1 VHIKTTIFQPALN
14 LEERASSEALEV
26 RHSLD
31 FLEDSHLCYL
41 NHRTGSGQFHSEH
54 RTMYRPP
61 EDIQELRAKGLPWL
75 VATCLVVI
83 LVLAGIL
90 FYYVSAETIAE
101 TLYATPTTAFFNYQ
115 VEPTVQESFSI
126 EHVEYDT
133 REGTTEPL
141 STGKVPLEWPQTPRC
156 ASRTF
161 PHAAVSSRNEYCAEI
176 GRDVLIRGGNAVD
189 AAIAT
194 VICEGGLRAH
204 ATGFGGGM
212 VMLLHDRNKNETLVI
227 SAYSA
232 APRTAT
238 EETFV
243 TNPALAEIGYSSIAT
258 PGFLH
263 GLWKAFKRYGSG
275 RVAWQDLLIPTVH
288 LLERGTPASG
298 DFVDA
303 IKSRH
308 NEILSEKSMNS
319 AYKLTIT
326 EGEIFRDLYHAA
338 FLRRLAIARDPVEL
352 FYRGEIANQIVLE
365 MKQRGGLLTKVDLAS
380 YETNIEK
387 PMEVRLSNGYTLKG
401 PQPPSSFTALSL
413 LVDIMMSRFWSES
426 NVTMDVSYLRELLK
440 AQQLALSRLEELGD
454 LEYMLNDPVTQV
466 LRAPQNSTSYDASH
480 EEKIADIRSL
490 MWNLKDQGSV
500 GSHIN
505 VVDGGGLAVA
515 LSSSLNERFGSVRR
529 SVKGGFVWNNEMS
542 SFTIPD
548 KEKSE
553 DIHVNAVEGR
563 KRPRSTMMPLMVFDE
578 AGQLVTSIGI
588 TGSLNSILAAAQ
600 VLLNNVLLKKDMASS
615 LSSPRVFAISDG
627 ATFEIGL
634 PMKLLSELR
643 DEFSLNPLLTYD
655 STIHCMKLY
664 GNRSVECICDFRGDS
679 DVCGK
684 GF

>member
-1 VHIKTTIFQPALN
+1 MSSMIP
-14 LEERASSEALEV
+14 EREQQNHCRQAK
-26 RHSLD
+26 
-31 FLEDSHLCYL
+31 SHWNGRKHHVVL
-41 NHRTGSGQFHSEH
+41 RERFH
-54 RTMYRPP
+54 MQLY
-61 EDIQELRAKGLPWL
+61 Q
-75 VATCLVVI
+75 
-83 LVLAGIL
+83 
-90 FYYVSAETIAE
+90 AETS
-101 TLYATPTTAFFNYQ
+101 
-115 VEPTVQESFSI
+115 TVLKSE
-126 EHVEYDT
+126 
-133 REGTTEPL
+133 
-141 STGKVPLEWPQTPRC
+141 
-156 ASRTF
+156 
-161 PHAAVSSRNEYCAEI
+161 
-176 GRDVLIRGGNAVD
+176 D

-194 VICEGGLRAH
+194 VICEGGVRAH

-243 TNPALAEIGYSSIAT
+243 TNPALAEIGC
-258 PGFLH
+258 
-263 GLWKAFKRYGSG
+263 
-275 RVAWQDLLIPTVH
+275 
-288 LLERGTPASG
+288 
-298 DFVDA
+298 
-303 IKSRH
+303 
-308 NEILSEKSMNS
+308 S

-387 PMEVRLSNGYTLKG
+387 PIEVRLSNGYTLRG

-413 LVDIMMSRFWSES
+413 LVDTMMSRFWSES
-426 NVTMDVSYLRELLK
+426 NITMDASYLRELLK

-466 LRAPQNSTSYDASH
+466 LQAPQNSTSYDASH
-480 EEKIADIRSL
+480 EEKIADIRNL

-505 VVDGGGLAVA
+505 VMDGGGLAVA

-563 KRPRSTMMPLMVFDE
+563 KRPRSSMMPLMVFDE
-578 AGQLVTSIGI
+578 AGQVKLTFSNKMCFNVTS
-588 TGSLNSILAAAQ
+588 Q
-600 VLLNNVLLKKDMASS
+600 VIENLCYEGERPFRA
-615 LSSPRVFAISDG
+615 
-627 ATFEIGL
+627 
-634 PMKLLSELR
+634 
-643 DEFSLNPLLTYD
+643 
-655 STIHCMKLY
+655 
-664 GNRSVECICDFRGDS
+664 SVETMSPLPLRTRRSQCDSEMPLRYHQVSVERMICIGPRYLSLG
-679 DVCGK
+679 
-684 GF
+684 